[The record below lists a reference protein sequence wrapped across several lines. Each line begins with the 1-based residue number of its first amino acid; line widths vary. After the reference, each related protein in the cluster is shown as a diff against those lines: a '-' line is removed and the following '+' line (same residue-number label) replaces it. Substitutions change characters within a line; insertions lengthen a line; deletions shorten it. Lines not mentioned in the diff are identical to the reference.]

1 MRLHTVWFACL
12 SLVGHA
18 AWSAVPDAQIV
29 QRAYE
34 AVRNDADSNPRHVYE
49 LTILNARCTPQSGA
63 DNYVCQIDFV
73 RKDKPD
79 GRLYFE
85 VVTVA
90 ARPTGWV
97 LLSGLCKTRP
107 AGAASQATTTPAQ
120 PR

>member
-1 MRLHTVWFACL
+1 MRWRTAWVALLGMA
-12 SLVGHA
+12 GHA

-29 QRAYE
+29 QHAYE
-34 AVRNDADSNPRHVYE
+34 AARNDADSNPRHVYE
-49 LTILNARCTPQSGA
+49 LTILNARCTAQSGA
-63 DNYVCQIDFV
+63 DSYVCQIDFV

-90 ARPTGWV
+90 SRPTGWV

-107 AGAASQATTTPAQ
+107 AGAASQATNTPAQ